1 MNKTQNNL
9 QKVMFRRKASVAA
22 IVIAT
27 FLFLVFIN
35 VESAYILQRMGTL
48 LKDSL
53 SERLRSTALLAAEL
67 LERDLT
73 SLDDPYESGLARI
86 TLAHIRSEH
95 QLEAAYLIDADR
107 KILLDSRPEL
117 EWQTLRSYLTQDST
131 LIKQALEQENAVSP
145 LYSLEG
151 NYFKNVYQRLS
162 PLQGEPVILVLEGNA
177 GFFHALEQFRGAL
190 IVAAIT
196 SGILLIFL
204 TGFLIIATSR
214 FLRTER
220 QLEQSQRLASLGQM
234 AATVAHE
241 IRNPLGIIK
250 SSSDILKKKI
260 APNDHT
266 ELIEYIDDEVQR
278 INRLIN
284 DFLALS
290 KQPKLTIEKHN
301 LTEQLESLVD
311 TLNQAH
317 PDITFKPRIAPDLVV
332 PYDQDRLQQVLLNI
346 LQNSIQALESR
357 SGEIEIS
364 AFTVRTKRKPFF
376 VIKIADN
383 GPGIKTNPEQIF
395 EPFYTTKV
403 RGTGLG
409 LAVSK
414 RIIEAHHG
422 SIRVSNQKP
431 SGLLVELEM
440 PANRKEKR

>member
-9 QKVMFRRKASVAA
+9 QKLMFRRKASVAA
-22 IVIAT
+22 IVFAT

-35 VESAYILQRMGTL
+35 IISAYILQRMGTL
-48 LKDSL
+48 LKDSQ

-73 SLDDPYESGLARI
+73 FFDDPYERGLARI
-86 TLAHIRSEH
+86 TLAQIRTEH
-95 QLEAAYLIDADR
+95 QLEAAYIIDADR
-107 KILLDSRPEL
+107 TILLDSRPEL
-117 EWQTLRSYLTQDST
+117 EWQTMRSYLTQDSI
-131 LIKQALEQENAVSP
+131 LIKQALEKENAVSP
-145 LYSLEG
+145 LYSIEG

-162 PLQGEPVILVLEGNA
+162 PLQGHPVILVLEANA
-177 GFFHALEQFRGAL
+177 GFFRALEQFRGAL

-260 APNDHT
+260 TPNNHT

-278 INRLIN
+278 INRLIS

-290 KQPKLTIEKHN
+290 KQPQLTQEKYN
-301 LTEQLESLVD
+301 LTHQLESLVD

-317 PDITFKPRIAPDLVV
+317 PDITFKSRIAPDLFGH
-332 PYDQDRLQQVLLNI
+332 YDQDRLQQVLLNI
-346 LQNSIQALESR
+346 LQNSIQALEGR
-357 SGEIEIS
+357 SGEIEIT
-364 AFTVRTKRKPFF
+364 AETFRAKRKPFLA
-376 VIKIADN
+376 IKIADN

-395 EPFYTTKV
+395 EPFYTTKS

-414 RIIEAHHG
+414 RIIEAHNG

-431 SGLLVELEM
+431 TGLLVELEF
-440 PANRKEKR
+440 PANKEEKR